1 MSAVAIKDGEVREVI
16 RSRQSTRFATG
27 LRWCPWCDHSSQLD
41 RGVCRGCGAIFEEN
55 YEAPTEEP
63 ESSSKCTC
71 QHGQNHHNDEGQC
84 RYRQHCNC
92 EGFTLAV
99 IVP

>member
-55 YEAPTEEP
+55 YEAPAEEP
-63 ESSSKCTC
+63 AGWSRFGQIGAGFDRYT
-71 QHGQNHHNDEGQC
+71 QRHGGL
-84 RYRQHCNC
+84 
-92 EGFTLAV
+92 G
-99 IVP
+99 P